1 MVNSKQNS
9 ALRGY
14 MPGCGLG
21 ENKYLEM
28 LVKINILINVW
39 MPRIHFYTSGVEVRY
54 WTT

>member
-1 MVNSKQNS
+1 MVTAYRIPPLK
-9 ALRGY
+9 GY

-28 LVKINILINVW
+28 MVKINILINVW
-39 MPRIHFYTSGVEVRY
+39 ILRIHFYMSGVEVQY